1 MISAASLSKFGIF
14 GPGGALT
21 GSLCSAELYAKA
33 GHWAV
38 PAATENSNLR
48 LRESLREVESHIE

>member
-1 MISAASLSKFGIF
+1 MLLASIF
-14 GPGGALT
+14 TVRSGGTLT

-33 GHWAV
+33 GHLAAPAV
-38 PAATENSNLR
+38 TANSNLR